1 MSINRKIKRNQENNK
16 KQDEFAKSLEAST
29 IIGRLKGLLGVIK
42 DVSDTIKKLTSLTK
56 VDADIELLEGYT
68 ESLTSLIKDV
78 ETVLERFKTV
88 GIYEVAKI
96 LKDDI
101 EKTQEL
107 VQISLEV
114 DCIEIIVKRIQM
126 NIFEKFA
133 PNITVKEKETL
144 QMLDT
149 VMDTAETLLE
159 QGV

>member
-1 MSINRKIKRNQENNK
+1 
-16 KQDEFAKSLEAST
+16 
-29 IIGRLKGLLGVIK
+29 
-42 DVSDTIKKLTSLTK
+42 
-56 VDADIELLEGYT
+56 
-68 ESLTSLIKDV
+68 
-78 ETVLERFKTV
+78 
-88 GIYEVAKI
+88 

>member
-1 MSINRKIKRNQENNK
+1 
-16 KQDEFAKSLEAST
+16 
-29 IIGRLKGLLGVIK
+29 
-42 DVSDTIKKLTSLTK
+42 
-56 VDADIELLEGYT
+56 
-68 ESLTSLIKDV
+68 
-78 ETVLERFKTV
+78 
-88 GIYEVAKI
+88 

-107 VQISLEV
+107 VQISL
-114 DCIEIIVKRIQM
+114 DIEIIVKRIQM